1 VGSTRITVT
10 LPDDVYEA
18 LAAEA
23 EETGRKLSDV
33 VRDAVTQLVAGE
45 RWQSIGEVAE
55 EAIREGLTNAEVLE
69 AVRGRFPDARTSP
82 ASVAW
87 YRARLRKSGEDVPTD
102 IEARR
107 DKAARLAGVGDGGS

>member
-1 VGSTRITVT
+1 MT
-10 LPDDVYEA
+10 LPDDAYEA

-33 VRDAVTQLVAGE
+33 VRDAVTEHLSVE

-55 EAIREGLTNAEVLE
+55 GAIRDGLTNAETLE
-69 AVRGRFPDARTSP
+69 AVMAKFPNARTSP
-82 ASVAW
+82 SSVAW
-87 YRARLRKSGEDVPTD
+87 YRARLRKAGEDVPTD

-107 DKAARLAGVGDGGS
+107 DRVARLAK

>member
-1 VGSTRITVT
+1 MPRVSVS

-18 LAAEA
+18 LMAEA
-23 EETGRKLSDV
+23 EESRRKVSDV

-55 EAIREGLTNAEVLE
+55 GAIRKGLTNAEVLE
-69 AVRGRFPDARTSP
+69 RVRATFPGAQTSP

-87 YRARLRKSGEDVPTD
+87 YRARLRKAGEDVPTD

-107 DKAARLAGVGDGGS
+107 DRAARTAGKD